1 MPTIADAIC
10 VTFKDECLGGTHDLD
25 TSGDTIKI
33 ALIKSSTSLTTDSF
47 GEDTTNY
54 SDLTNNSNEA
64 SGTGYTAGGSTLSGQ
79 VVSNSNGV
87 AYVDFTDV
95 SWTISGSITA
105 GGALIY
111 NSSQGNKAIAVIN
124 FGGDQSALDQTLTVV
139 FPDASAFKAIIRA
152 S

>member
-54 SDLTNNSNEA
+54 SDL
-64 SGTGYTAGGSTLSGQ
+64 
-79 VVSNSNGV
+79 NGV
-87 AYVDFTDV
+87 AYVDFTDI